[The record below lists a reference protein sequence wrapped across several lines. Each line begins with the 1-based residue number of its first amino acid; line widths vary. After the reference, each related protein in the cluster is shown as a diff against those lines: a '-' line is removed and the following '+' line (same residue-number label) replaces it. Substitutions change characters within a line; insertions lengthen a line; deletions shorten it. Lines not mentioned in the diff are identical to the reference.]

1 MNSVDTAQEGK
12 SKFVSIIMVALAV
25 IALAS
30 IAYGSWLVYKPCG
43 FLVPG
48 MLIWIDIS
56 RMKGG

>member
-1 MNSVDTAQEGK
+1 MNPVDTAQEGK
-12 SKFVSIIMVALAV
+12 SKFMSIIMVALAV
-25 IALAS
+25 TALGL

-56 RMKGG
+56 RTKGG

>member
-1 MNSVDTAQEGK
+1 MNSLDTDKEGK

-48 MLIWIDIS
+48 LLIWIDIS